1 MMRTEAEHDLL
12 QAIFNEMQVLKK
24 AISSKD
30 ERRVGRGEF
39 AERLN
44 VSERT
49 LDYRIA
55 EGVIKKPFKDG
66 PKRYWLNSYVNE
78 VVTSPSSSDKVAA

>member
-1 MMRTEAEHDLL
+1 MKTDAEHELL
-12 QAIFNEMQVLKK
+12 QAIFNEMQALKK
-24 AISSKD
+24 AICSRD
-30 ERRVGRGEF
+30 ERRVGRSEF

-44 VSERT
+44 ITERT

-66 PKRYWLNSYVNE
+66 PKSYWLNSYVNE
-78 VVTSPSSSDKVAA
+78 VITTRSTSDKVAA